1 MSFHY
6 EEKVLFP
13 DVPVHSY
20 GSSSTSSG
28 LDTKI
33 RREVCRGKRRE
44 AGRGEKR
51 EDFIVTS
58 KGRVHIGI
66 VYIIYRNFTE
76 GRTLGSIRRTLAS
89 HIQDFIRINENV
101 IFNYSLHQQTSL

>member
-28 LDTKI
+28 LDMKI
-33 RREVCRGKRRE
+33 RREYAEEK
-44 AGRGEKR
+44 GEKR

-58 KGRVHIGI
+58 KRRVHIGI
-66 VYIIYRNFTE
+66 VSIIYRNFTE